1 MKDARNQEERR
12 LASELAFDFLLARS
26 DPLDR
31 PLHLLRGF
39 RVFIVI
45 LALAPH
51 FRRSRESA

>member
-31 PLHLLRGF
+31 PLHLLRG
-39 RVFIVI
+39 
-45 LALAPH
+45 LARLHCHTGTWTCPGLMDG
-51 FRRSRESA
+51 